1 MFEIENRIRERLA
14 DAIITSGMSLTEIA
28 RKVGVSIATIG
39 YYKSKEKLPTV
50 PTLAVLCKVLDI
62 SSDELL
68 GLR

>member
-1 MFEIENRIRERLA
+1 L
-14 DAIITSGMSLTEIA
+14 SLTEIA

-68 GLR
+68 GIR